1 MSDDE
6 LVNILKKMDLNHLLN
21 FENGLDATKPWQDML
36 SGGEQQ
42 RVGFARLF
50 YHQPRFCIM
59 DESTSALD
67 IELEDRC
74 MGLCKEYDITVIS
87 VGHRPT
93 LIKHHVN
100 LLKLNGHGGS
110 RIEKIKGE

>member
-1 MSDDE
+1 
-6 LVNILKKMDLNHLLN
+6 
-21 FENGLDATKPWQDML
+21 
-36 SGGEQQ
+36 
-42 RVGFARLF
+42 
-50 YHQPRFCIM
+50 
-59 DESTSALD
+59 
-67 IELEDRC
+67 